1 MTDKETLF
9 TYRLREAEET
19 LDEATRMIEEGF
31 SSRSTVN
38 RAYYAMFYAVL
49 ALLIRFDVEHK
60 TSKHSGIISI
70 FDREFFLAG
79 RIESRYSKMLHNLFD
94 MRQKADYKEMVELT
108 SDDAS
113 KAVEQAQE
121 FVAAIKGLI
130 GTT

>member
-9 TYRLREAEET
+9 TYRLREADET
-19 LDEATRMIEEGF
+19 LDESTRMIQEGF
-31 SSRSTVN
+31 SSRSAVN

-108 SDDAS
+108 SDDAT

>member
-1 MTDKETLF
+1 MMDKETLF
-9 TYRLREAEET
+9 TYRLREVEET
-19 LDEATRMIEEGF
+19 FDEATRMIQEGF
-31 SSRSTVN
+31 SSRSAVN

-108 SDDAS
+108 SDDAT

>member
-19 LDEATRMIEEGF
+19 LDEATRMIQEGF
-31 SSRSTVN
+31 SSRSAVN

-108 SDDAS
+108 SDDAT